1 MTGEAPMSVSV
12 AIWTCNQEQFIG
24 EAIESA
30 LAQDYSEIEIV
41 VADDN
46 SDDSTPEI
54 ISDYARRYA
63 GRVRP
68 LLHKGR
74 RSIVANVNR
83 ALAACTGELVAT
95 LDGDDFFLPGKISAQ
110 AKAFAEHPDVVI
122 CRHPVQVVDERGSVI
137 DMVDLSPSLRLA
149 GPRDLLIH
157 GFFIYT
163 VAAMMLRRSAMPAAG
178 VPPVAEHAPDSL
190 LAIETSRQ
198 GWILRVG
205 EVLASYRRHA
215 GQITAP
221 EPGSEVV
228 FEDAM
233 RAVAYV
239 EETYPELA
247 DACPRARA
255 LLTSWEAHRRRGSA
269 DLAWVS
275 AGLRRALRSAPLN
288 RAFWQAYAGVSV
300 RRVGRLLK
308 SGRDR

>member
-30 LAQDYSEIEIV
+30 LAQNYPEIEIV
-41 VADDN
+41 VADDS
-46 SDDSTPEI
+46 SDDSTPELV
-54 ISDYARRYA
+54 SDYARRYPD
-63 GRVRP
+63 RVRP
-68 LLHKGR
+68 LLHRGP

-83 ALAACTGELVAT
+83 ALAACTGELVAP
-95 LDGDDFFLPGKISAQ
+95 LDGDDFFLPGKICAQ
-110 AKAFAEHPDVVI
+110 ARAFAEHPDI
-122 CRHPVQVVDERGSVI
+122 AISRHPVQVVNERGTVI
-137 DMVDLSPSLRLA
+137 DTVDLHPSLRLA

-163 VAAMMLRRSAMPAAG
+163 VAAMMLRRSALPAAG

-190 LAIETSRQ
+190 LAIETARR
-198 GWILRVG
+198 GAILRVD

-221 EPGSEVV
+221 APGSEVV
-228 FEDAM
+228 FEDAV
-233 RAVAYV
+233 RSIAYV
-239 EETYPELA
+239 EAMYPELA

-255 LLTSWEAHRRRGSA
+255 HLTSWEAHRRRGSD

-275 AGLRRALRSAPLN
+275 AGLRSALRSAPLN
-288 RAFWQAYAGVSV
+288 RALWQAYIELSA
-300 RRVGRLLK
+300 RRVGRLFK
-308 SGRDR
+308 IG

>member
-1 MTGEAPMSVSV
+1 MSGEAPMSVSV

-30 LAQDYSEIEIV
+30 LDQDYPGIEIV
-41 VADDN
+41 VADDS

-54 ISDYARRYA
+54 VSDYARRYRD
-63 GRVRP
+63 RVRP
-68 LLHKGR
+68 LLHRGP

-110 AKAFAEHPDVVI
+110 AKAFAIHPDVAI
-122 CRHPVQVVDERGSVI
+122 CRHPVQVVDERGAVI
-137 DMVDLSPSLRLA
+137 DTVDLHPSLRLA
-149 GPRDLLIH
+149 GPRDLLVH

-163 VAAMMLRRSAMPAAG
+163 VAAMMLRRSAIPAAG
-178 VPPVAEHAPDSL
+178 VSPVAEHAPDSL
-190 LAIETSRQ
+190 LAIETARGGS
-198 GWILRVG
+198 ILRVDK
-205 EVLASYRRHA
+205 VLASYRRHA

-228 FEDAM
+228 FEDAI
-233 RAVAYV
+233 RSIAYV
-239 EETYPELA
+239 EATYPELA

-255 LLTSWEAHRRRGSA
+255 HLTSWEAHRRRGSA
-269 DLAWVS
+269 DLDWVS

-288 RAFWQAYAGVSV
+288 RALWQAYIGVSA
-300 RRVGRLLK
+300 RRVGTLFK
-308 SGRDR
+308 TG

>member
-1 MTGEAPMSVSV
+1 VTGKAPTSVSV
-12 AIWTCNQEQFIG
+12 AIWTCNQERFIA

-30 LAQDYSEIEIV
+30 LGQDYPGIEIV
-41 VADDN
+41 VADDS

-54 ISDYARRYA
+54 VSDYARRYPD
-63 GRVRP
+63 RVRP
-68 LLHKGR
+68 LLHRGP

-83 ALAACTGELVAT
+83 ALAACTGELVAP

-110 AKAFAEHPDVVI
+110 AKALADHPDVAI
-122 CRHPVQVVDERGSVI
+122 CRHPVQVVDERGAIV
-137 DMVDLSPSLRLA
+137 DTVDLSPSLQLA

-190 LAIETSRQ
+190 LAIETARQ
-198 GWILRVG
+198 GWILRVD

-233 RAVAYV
+233 RGIAYV

-247 DACPRARA
+247 DACPYARA
-255 LLTSWEAHRRRGSA
+255 HLTSWEARRRRGSA
-269 DLAWVS
+269 DLGWVS

-288 RAFWQAYAGVSV
+288 RALWQAYAGVSA
-300 RRVGRLLK
+300 RRVGRLFK
-308 SGRDR
+308 SG